1 MRFSL
6 SGPQY
11 LFAGFR
17 MINRPGLRR
26 FAILPILI
34 NLLVFAALVWYSS
47 SRFSLWVAA
56 LVPSLPDW
64 LSFLSY
70 FLWILFAGLVSLII
84 FFSFTT
90 LTSLIASPFNAFLAE
105 KVEIV
110 ARGEDPFPPFSW
122 VDLLAMAPR
131 SIWREL
137 RKLGYFLPR
146 AIGLLILS
154 FIPGV
159 NLFAA
164 PLWLV
169 FNIWMMAVQFIDYP
183 ADNNKVNWPGMLH
196 WLRQHRWVSLS
207 FGGVTYLAV
216 MVPLFNLIAMPAAV
230 AGGTL
235 LWVDG
240 NPGQS
245 AEPMAGG
252 SRPAADLN

>member
-1 MRFSL
+1 MGFSL

-11 LFAGFR
+11 LLAGFR

-34 NLLVFAALVWYSS
+34 NLLVFAGLVWYSS
-47 SRFSLWVAA
+47 SRFDQWVAA
-56 LVPSLPDW
+56 LLPVLPDW

-70 FLWILFAGLVSLII
+70 VLWLMFAGLVLLII
-84 FFSFTT
+84 FFTFTT

-110 ARGEDPFPPFSW
+110 ARGKDPFPPFNW

-183 ADNNKVNWPGMLH
+183 ADNNKVNWPRMLH
-196 WLRQHRWVSLS
+196 WLRQHRWVSLG
-207 FGGVTYLAV
+207 FGGITYLAV

-240 NPGQS
+240 NPEQ
-245 AEPMAGG
+245 
-252 SRPAADLN
+252 ADAQLADNNLSN